1 MSEESPNAE
10 RMVADVEAL
19 CGFEGRRP
27 GTDAERRAANHLARR
42 LRELGWRA
50 DVEATYVH
58 PQAALIWAA
67 HCALGF
73 AASVIALPLPPVGFA
88 LALVAAA
95 SLYLDLNTRLYLLR
109 TLFFRRG
116 SQNVVA
122 RGRSREA
129 PARLLIVAHYDV
141 ARTGQLFFGRSLE
154 RATRA
159 TRLFG
164 FDPPR
169 IPFWSLALLV
179 PILGARV
186 AGLDSAAIG
195 AIQVLPTLALLVA
208 GFALLDIEYSPASP
222 GANDNASGV
231 AVALA
236 LASELRA
243 NPPANLDPW
252 VVLTGGGESPMEGMR
267 AFLRAHRDEL
277 DRRRTFVIALDA
289 VGRGELRYVAS
300 EGLAVAYP
308 ADARLLELAQA
319 VAETGDVPA
328 APERSGF
335 AGEALAAR
343 VRGLRALELTAAE
356 PGDALPSHYHLP
368 TDTPEHIDPDALT
381 RARDFAL
388 ALVRALDR
396 DVGRELD
403 PERPGAQRPN
413 RVGAADRTRP

>member
-1 MSEESPNAE
+1 MSEESPTAE

-27 GTDAERRAANHLARR
+27 GTDAERRAANHLAGR

-50 DVEATYVH
+50 RVEATYVH

-73 AASVIALPLPPVGFA
+73 AASVVALPFPPAGFA
-88 LALVAAA
+88 LALLAAA
-95 SLYLDLNTRLYLLR
+95 SLYLDMNTRLYALR

-122 RGRSREA
+122 RGPRREA

-141 ARTGQLFFGRSLE
+141 ARTGQLFGRLE
-154 RATRA
+154 RVTRA
-159 TRLFG
+159 TRLLG

-169 IPFWSLALLV
+169 IPFWSLALLIPV
-179 PILGARV
+179 LGARM
-186 AGLDSAAIG
+186 AGLDSAALG
-195 AIQVLPTLALLVA
+195 ALQLLPTLALLVA

-236 LASELRA
+236 LAQDLRLD
-243 NPPANLDPW
+243 PPENLDAW
-252 VVLTGGGESPMEGMR
+252 VVFTGGGESPMEGMR

-277 DRRRTFVIALDA
+277 DRRSTFVLALDA
-289 VGRGELRYVAS
+289 VGRGELRCVAS

-308 ADARLLELAQA
+308 ADARLLELAEA
-319 VAETGDVPA
+319 AAEASGITAGT
-328 APERSGF
+328 ERTGF

-343 VRGLRALELTAAE
+343 IRGLRSLELTAIE
-356 PGDALPSHYHLP
+356 PGDALPAHYHRP
-368 TDTPEHIDPDALT
+368 TDTPENVDPEALA
-381 RARDFAL
+381 RAREFAL
-388 ALVRALDR
+388 ALIRALDR
-396 DVGRELD
+396 DVAR
-403 PERPGAQRPN
+403 ERP
-413 RVGAADRTRP
+413 